1 MQVFPCILF
10 SHARHV
16 HIAFDLSFG
25 RNTHMILLLK
35 WTAALLLA
43 ALAWLIGKYT
53 AEYFGLD
60 KK

>member
-1 MQVFPCILF
+1 M
-10 SHARHV
+10 
-16 HIAFDLSFG
+16 
-25 RNTHMILLLK
+25 HMILLLK

-53 AEYFGLD
+53 VEYFGPY